1 MIVGE
6 TMARG
11 LWPGRDPLGEC
22 VHISRAS
29 APCTRVIGVVGDVHR
44 VGLREEPN
52 LQYYLPLGQT
62 GMFGGAALVVRP
74 ERAAPV
80 SWNALRQAVLKE
92 HPSIRAVTV
101 ELLADRLYGEMR
113 PLRLGMVTFGLS
125 GALALIVALLGL
137 YSLMAYMVAW
147 RTREIGV
154 RVALGASTAQIS
166 KLVVGSGAGLAGIG
180 VVIGLA
186 LTYVGAHYVD
196 RQLFQTSAFDPVVRA
211 VVAFALLAA
220 ALLAGWI
227 PARRAARISP
237 TEALRTE

>member
-1 MIVGE
+1 V
-6 TMARG
+6 
-11 LWPGRDPLGEC
+11 
-22 VHISRAS
+22 
-29 APCTRVIGVVGDVHR
+29 RVVNI
-44 VGLREEPN
+44 
-52 LQYYLPLGQT
+52 
-62 GMFGGAALVVRP
+62 
-74 ERAAPV
+74 
-80 SWNALRQAVLKE
+80 
-92 HPSIRAVTV
+92 

-125 GALALIVALLGL
+125 GALALLVALLGL

-166 KLVVGSGAGLAGIG
+166 RLVVGSGAGLAALG

-186 LTYVGAHYVD
+186 LTYAGGRFVET
-196 RQLFQTSAFDPVVRA
+196 QLFQTSAYDGWVRA
-211 VVAFALLAA
+211 TVAGTLLLV

-237 TEALRTE
+237 TEALRAE